1 VLPEIDERVRS
12 IAKDADVREGEN
24 EDEGDEEEDDADDDV
39 AEQLNL
45 FL

>member
-1 VLPEIDERVRS
+1 LLPEIDERVRS
-12 IAKDADVREGEN
+12 IAKDADIREGEN
-24 EDEGDEEEDDADDDV
+24 EEEEDEEEDDADGDV

>member
-1 VLPEIDERVRS
+1 MRS
-12 IAKDADVREGEN
+12 IAKDADVREG
-24 EDEGDEEEDDADDDV
+24 DEEDGDADNDV

>member
-1 VLPEIDERVRS
+1 MLPEIDERVRS